1 MQKHE
6 GSRELRNDNRPK
18 RTTTWWLMLV
28 IVGLLGLIAG
38 NLVQRWLW
46 FRIRLYSLEDLM
58 PRERSTK
65 AAENIVDIART
76 TLPLDLVV
84 ELAEPLA
91 RYMLGS
97 YADQEWRDSPQVEAL
112 ARAAA
117 VLEANDRKVPAPI
130 LEALR
135 RAAETGRIGLA

>member
-1 MQKHE
+1 
-6 GSRELRNDNRPK
+6 
-18 RTTTWWLMLV
+18 
-28 IVGLLGLIAG
+28 
-38 NLVQRWLW
+38 
-46 FRIRLYSLEDLM
+46 M

-65 AAENIVDIART
+65 AAQNIVDIART

-97 YADQEWRDSPQVEAL
+97 YADQEWRDSPQVKAL

-130 LEALR
+130 PEALR

>member
-1 MQKHE
+1 
-6 GSRELRNDNRPK
+6 
-18 RTTTWWLMLV
+18 
-28 IVGLLGLIAG
+28 
-38 NLVQRWLW
+38 
-46 FRIRLYSLEDLM
+46 
-58 PRERSTK
+58 
-65 AAENIVDIART
+65 
-76 TLPLDLVV
+76 
-84 ELAEPLA
+84 
-91 RYMLGS
+91 MLGS